1 MDTTTPTP
9 SRATL
14 PSRPLATCTGKACA
28 YVPAVKTD
36 IRRTFKKFR
45 LLARLQGQ
53 AQAQRGAVAESLLDV
68 LTAGVCAAGLVALLL
83 ASTDALAGTPEAH
96 ANMMPPE
103 FLAAFAI
110 AVLVLVVVCAV
121 LMYALGA
128 ANKADADNVA
138 RLREAEARLRAYQ
151 QAGVSAAQGRADER
165 SWADAQ
171 GGAK

>member
-1 MDTTTPTP
+1 VNTTSPTP

-14 PSRPLATCTGKACA
+14 PSRPLATTTGKACA

-68 LTAGVCAAGLVALLL
+68 LTAVACAAGLVALLL

-96 ANMMPPE
+96 AAMMPPE
-103 FLAAFAI
+103 FWGAFAI
-110 AVLVLVVVCAV
+110 ALLLLVVACAV
-121 LMYALGA
+121 LAYAVGA
-128 ANKADADNVA
+128 ANKAKSDNAA
-138 RLREAEARLRAYQ
+138 RLRDAEARLRAYQ
-151 QAGVSAAQGRADER
+151 QAELDAANLRFMR
-165 SWADAQ
+165 DALKNAK

>member
-1 MDTTTPTP
+1 MNTTSPTP

-14 PSRPLATCTGKACA
+14 PSRPLATTTGKACA

-68 LTAGVCAAGLVALLL
+68 LTAVACAAGLVALLL
-83 ASTDALAGTPEAH
+83 ASTDALAGTPETH
-96 ANMMPPE
+96 AAMMPPE
-103 FLAAFAI
+103 FLGAFAI
-110 AVLVLVVVCAV
+110 AVLLLVVACAV
-121 LMYALGA
+121 LAYAVGA
-128 ANKADADNVA
+128 ANKAKADNAA
-138 RLREAEARLRAYQ
+138 RLRDAEARLRAYQ

-165 SWADAQ
+165 SWADAE